1 MHKGVLIG
9 NCSVRSLNRWDATYT
24 SVVVNVQGELSER
37 HSVASESGSST
48 DSHAETSDS
57 KDGES
62 LSYEMLRQLGCCH
75 GDLTLPLLPPQ

>member
-9 NCSVRSLNRWDATYT
+9 NGWERCVNREDATYT

-48 DSHAETSDS
+48 DSHAETSDNKEGGS
-57 KDGES
+57 FR
-62 LSYEMLRQLGCCH
+62 Y
-75 GDLTLPLLPPQ
+75 